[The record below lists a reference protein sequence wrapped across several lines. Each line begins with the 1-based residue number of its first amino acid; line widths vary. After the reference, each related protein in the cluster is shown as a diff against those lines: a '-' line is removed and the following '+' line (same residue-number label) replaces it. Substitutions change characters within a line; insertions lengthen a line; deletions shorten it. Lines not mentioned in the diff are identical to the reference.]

1 VAAVFRELMI
11 PPLAHA
17 GHWIADLLYVLPLAI
32 ALGFLALQ
40 SIRDKRRDRAEG
52 TKPADDPPPA

>member
-1 VAAVFRELMI
+1 MM
-11 PPLAHA
+11 PLPIAHA

-40 SIRDKRRDRAEG
+40 SIRDKRRDDAEG
-52 TKPADDPPPA
+52 PKPVDDPPPV

>member
-1 VAAVFRELMI
+1 MIPI

-40 SIRDKRRDRAEG
+40 SIRDKRRDE
-52 TKPADDPPPA
+52 ADAANPVDTPPPA

>member
-1 VAAVFRELMI
+1 MT
-11 PPLAHA
+11 PPIAHA

-40 SIRDKRRDRAEG
+40 SIRDKRRDEAEG
-52 TKPADDPPPA
+52 TNPADEAPPA

>member
-1 VAAVFRELMI
+1 MT
-11 PPLAHA
+11 PLIAHA

-40 SIRDKRRDRAEG
+40 SIRDKRRDEAEG
-52 TKPADDPPPA
+52 PQPADDPPPA

>member
-1 VAAVFRELMI
+1 MT
-11 PPLAHA
+11 PPIAHA

-40 SIRDKRRDRAEG
+40 SIRDKHRDEAEAAE
-52 TKPADDPPPA
+52 PADSPPPA

>member
-1 VAAVFRELMI
+1 MT
-11 PPLAHA
+11 PPIAHA

-40 SIRDKRRDRAEG
+40 SIRDKREDEAEAE
-52 TKPADDPPPA
+52 PADSPPPA

>member
-1 VAAVFRELMI
+1 MT
-11 PPLAHA
+11 PPIAHA

-40 SIRDKRRDRAEG
+40 SIRDKRRDEAEAAAE
-52 TKPADDPPPA
+52 PADSPPPA